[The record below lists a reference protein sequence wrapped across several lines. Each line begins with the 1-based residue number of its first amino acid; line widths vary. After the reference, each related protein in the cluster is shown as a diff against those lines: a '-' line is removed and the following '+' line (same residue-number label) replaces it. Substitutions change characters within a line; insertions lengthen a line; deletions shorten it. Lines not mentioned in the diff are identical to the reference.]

1 MVLTSNQFMLM
12 DKTHTSRRTTSNQ
25 YLMKHLYVVKSAKIL
40 NGEFEEALAGF
51 TNASKRSIK
60 SDQTF
65 QIAMVIKQSEGKYLY
80 IYGYKIKMENK
91 IYKEILFIYL
101 F

>member
-1 MVLTSNQFMLM
+1 MLM

-65 QIAMVIKQSEGKYLY
+65 QIAMVIKQSEGKYFY
-80 IYGYKIKMENK
+80 IYGYKIKMKNK
-91 IYKEILFIYL
+91 IYRKKKILFIYL
-101 F
+101 FI

>member
-12 DKTHTSRRTTSNQ
+12 AKTHASKGMTSNQ

-65 QIAMVIKQSEGKYLY
+65 QIAMIIKQSEGKYLY
-80 IYGYKIKMENK
+80 IY
-91 IYKEILFIYL
+91 IYL
-101 F
+101 WI